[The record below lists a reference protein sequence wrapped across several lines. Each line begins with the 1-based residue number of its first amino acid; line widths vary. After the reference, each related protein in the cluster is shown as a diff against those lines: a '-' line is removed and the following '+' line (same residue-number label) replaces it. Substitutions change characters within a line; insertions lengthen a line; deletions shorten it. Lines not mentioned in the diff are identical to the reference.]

1 MAEITGKPDYMAK
14 EYVEYQQRY
23 RKNPRE
29 SDKVLIT
36 LLQKNLKDQKGKSLL
51 DIGCHNGNLL
61 FHIRKNLPDLRLCG
75 GDLFP
80 AVISQCKAD
89 ADLKGIAF
97 EEMDI
102 RALDGPPFDVIVTS
116 AVLARFSDVDHE
128 VIWKNIYRKTNPG
141 GFVIS
146 FDWYIPFH
154 QTLKIIEETDA
165 HPDGLILNFRSQKG
179 MRTILDNA
187 GFCAVEFQPFIMPIN
202 LPLTN
207 PSDPLYTHT
216 RLAADGERLQFRGCL
231 YQPWHY
237 LIAHKPA

>member
-14 EYVEYQQRY
+14 DYVEYQQKY

-29 SDKVLIT
+29 SDKILIA
-36 LLQKNLKDQKGKSLL
+36 LLHKNVQDQKGKSLL

-61 FHIRKNLPDLRLCG
+61 FHLKKNFPDLHLCG

-80 AVISQCKAD
+80 EVISQCKAD
-89 ADLKGIAF
+89 PDLKGIAF

-102 RALDGPPFDVIVTS
+102 RDLNDHPFDVIVTS

-128 VIWKNIYRKTNPG
+128 YIWKNLYKKTNPG

-146 FDWYIPFH
+146 FDWYIPFR

-165 HPDGLILNFRSQKG
+165 HPDGLILNFRSQTA
-179 MRTILDNA
+179 MRDMLKRA
-187 GFCAVEFQPFIMPIN
+187 GFSSVDFHPFKMPID
-202 LPLTN
+202 LPLNN

-216 RLAADGERLQFRGCL
+216 RLAADGERLQFRGSL
-231 YQPWHY
+231 YQPWHH
-237 LIAHKPA
+237 LIARKPA